1 MKHSDQ
7 KPKLV
12 IFDLDGTILNLPINY
27 DKVRN
32 ELKTVFKSFGVE
44 MEFKPILPSIDT
56 ALSTLKSDYGIQK
69 FDEISTIV
77 YRVIEKYEIEAAKE
91 AKPIAGAEETL
102 NKLKQLGIKMA
113 IFSRNGRSGVVV
125 SLKKT
130 KLEEYFD
137 VIVAREDVRQQKPDA
152 AGIET
157 ILKMIDMKS
166 EEAIMVGDHIFDIM
180 AARNAGLKSIAIRN
194 EKTNSDEFK
203 EVKPYAIANSISE
216 ILDIIDS
223 WD

>member
-32 ELKTVFKSFGVE
+32 ELKTVFKSFGIE
-44 MEFKPILPSIDT
+44 MEFRPILPSIDT
-56 ALSTLKSDYGIQK
+56 ALSTLKNDYGIQK
-69 FDEISTIV
+69 FGEISTIV
-77 YRVIEKYEIEAAKE
+77 YRVMEKYEMEAAKE

-137 VIVAREDVRQQKPDA
+137 VIVAREDVGQQKPDA
-152 AGIET
+152 AGIEN

-216 ILDIIDS
+216 IPRIIDS